1 MDVSGISMTAWAEPD
16 EDGESE
22 CVVSGTEPPLPAVA
36 GAEAIIVSEL
46 RTMRVP
52 QRGTREYHKGVP
64 ERGKPGTLDTRNTL
78 A

>member
-36 GAEAIIVSEL
+36 GAEAVIVS
-46 RTMRVP
+46 
-52 QRGTREYHKGVP
+52 G
-64 ERGKPGTLDTRNTL
+64 D
-78 A
+78 